1 MALTDRESRPV
12 ARQRQI
18 GGRSHY
24 QTEHVADEVSPEAVG
39 DAGSGIG
46 DPGKCRRPGGLSRR
60 RRGILDP
67 DGKAAGLPTAHQAVD
82 DVDQSRGGRDRVPSR
97 VDREEDEAAAQAFGL
112 QGIGQPCRFRSL
124 AALWQHL
131 ADPPRLVFGGI
142 GNIQPRLMWALR
154 EEHHRCP
161 FVCAV
166 LRLIT
171 VRERHSWLPRDD
183 DGRLSRS
190 CPRS

>member
-1 MALTDRESRPV
+1 VALTDRESRPV

-67 DGKAAGLPTAHQAVD
+67 DEKAAGLPTAHQAVD
-82 DVDQSRGGRDRVPSR
+82 DFD
-97 VDREEDEAAAQAFGL
+97 AAAGAIACHPGSTERKMKL
-112 QGIGQPCRFRSL
+112 
-124 AALWQHL
+124 
-131 ADPPRLVFGGI
+131 PR
-142 GNIQPRLMWALR
+142 
-154 EEHHRCP
+154 
-161 FVCAV
+161 
-166 LRLIT
+166 
-171 VRERHSWLPRDD
+171 RHSDCRASASPVVSGPLLPS
-183 DGRLSRS
+183 GNT
-190 CPRS
+190 